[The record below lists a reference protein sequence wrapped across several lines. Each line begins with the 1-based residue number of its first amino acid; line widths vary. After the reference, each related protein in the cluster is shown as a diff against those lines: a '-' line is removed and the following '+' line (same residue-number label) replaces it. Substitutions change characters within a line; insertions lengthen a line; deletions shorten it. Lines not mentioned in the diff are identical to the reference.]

1 MHVVIREMVADDY
14 AGAYELWSRTEGI
27 GLSEADSEDRIRAFL
42 ARNPGLSFVA
52 VDDGRIVGTVLC
64 GHDGRRGYL
73 YHVAV
78 RETHR
83 KQGIGKRLVASAL
96 QRLREER
103 IDKCH
108 LFVMRANDLGI
119 RFWSGTGWDRRG
131 GILVFSSAL

>member
-1 MHVVIREMVADDY
+1 MVIREMNADDY

-27 GLSEADSEDRIRAFL
+27 GLSEADSEDRIRSFL

-78 RETHR
+78 SEPYRNR
-83 KQGIGKRLVASAL
+83 GIGNRLVAFAL
-96 QRLREER
+96 QRLRDEQ

-108 LFVMRANDLGI
+108 LFVMCDNDLGVA
-119 RFWSGTGWDRRG
+119 FWSGAGWTRRG
-131 GILVFSSAL
+131 DILIFSNTP

>member
-1 MHVVIREMVADDY
+1 MVIREMTAEDY
-14 AGAYELWSRTEGI
+14 AGAYELWSRTEGM
-27 GLSEADSEDRIRAFL
+27 GLSEADSEERIKAFL

-78 RETHR
+78 SEPYRNR
-83 KQGIGKRLVASAL
+83 GIGKRLVAHAL
-96 QRLREER
+96 QRLRDER

-108 LFVMRANDLGI
+108 LFVMRDNALGLA
-119 RFWSGTGWDRRG
+119 FWSGAGWTRRG
-131 GILVFSSAL
+131 DILMFSSAT